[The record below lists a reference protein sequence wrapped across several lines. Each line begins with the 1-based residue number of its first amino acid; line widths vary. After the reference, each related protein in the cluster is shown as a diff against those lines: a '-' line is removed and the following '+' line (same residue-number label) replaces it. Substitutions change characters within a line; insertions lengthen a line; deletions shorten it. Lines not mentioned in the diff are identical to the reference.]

1 MEKMV
6 KYVIGNKSDVE
17 NRKVQLRDGKRY
29 ADQRSMPFFET
40 SALINDGSIND
51 VFSQLATDIKNAFDE
66 AELTAV

>member
-40 SALINDGSIND
+40 SALINYGSIND